1 MIIQAGW
8 LKSLFSHLGKER
20 GFHLNQL
27 EKLSHFVPSL
37 IETGPVVLNKKIFKC
52 QCIFDSLF
60 HYYLSLARVN

>member
-37 IETGPVVLNKKIFKC
+37 IVNVFSIHYFTI
-52 QCIFDSLF
+52 ISLWQE
-60 HYYLSLARVN
+60 